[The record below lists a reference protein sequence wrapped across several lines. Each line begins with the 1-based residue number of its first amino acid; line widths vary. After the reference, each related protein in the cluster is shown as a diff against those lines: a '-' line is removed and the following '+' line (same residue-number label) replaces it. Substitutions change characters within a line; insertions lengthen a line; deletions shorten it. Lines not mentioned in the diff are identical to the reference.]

1 MAPVSIKGTRKTYSF
16 EERKIL
22 ISLINK
28 YEDIE
33 DRKSDPISMSKRK
46 SAWSL
51 LVEEYNSIVGPQSAR
66 SAVQLRRCWENM
78 KACKRNREE
87 KKTRNNSKSSS
98 QLSKDFNQS
107 SISSWENGNIYENH
121 KPEVTPA
128 NGNGCLPPNVVFEPK
143 DSEPFTLQSVSATK
157 PTNICLKKEP
167 ETSGNESNADN
178 TLNNISDIQDTIINK
193 QTISMIQSQGIM
205 SNDNHQELNNL
216 SIMDHRSM
224 DEEESIEPNH
234 LAYKPDRTQA
244 FVLSSPSGVND
255 SHVNHKTKVLQK
267 EDELQ
272 LLALSEAQ
280 IKVDVAAMLKEEAR
294 IKLEEAVYRK
304 EEARLR
310 VLFFTYKL
318 ERIKED

>member
-1 MAPVSIKGTRKTYSF
+1 MAPVSLKGTRKTYSF

-87 KKTRNNSKSSS
+87 KKTRNNSKSFC
-98 QLSKDFNQS
+98 QLSKDYTQS
-107 SISSWENGNIYENH
+107 SISSWENGSIYEKH
-121 KPEVTPA
+121 KPELTA
-128 NGNGCLPPNVVFEPK
+128 TNGNGCLPPNVVFEPK
-143 DSEPFTLQSVSATK
+143 DSEPFTLQSVNATK
-157 PTNICLKKEP
+157 PMNMCLKKEP
-167 ETSGNESNADN
+167 DNSGNESN
-178 TLNNISDIQDTIINK
+178 DTIVNK
-193 QTISMIQSQGIM
+193 QTVSMIQSQEII
-205 SNDNHQELNNL
+205 SNDNRQELNDL
-216 SIMDHRSM
+216 PIMDHRST
-224 DEEESIEPNH
+224 DEEESIEPNQ
-234 LAYKPDRTQA
+234 LAYKSDRTQK
-244 FVLSSPSGVND
+244 FVLSSPLRVND
-255 SHVNHKTKVLQK
+255 SHVSRKTKISLQK

-294 IKLEEAVYRK
+294 IKLEEAHYRK

-310 VLFFTYKL
+310 VLFYTYKL